1 MITFYLTTFVRAMEE
16 RRHRY
21 FVLNKPFGMVSQFV
35 SVEDVR
41 LLGDVDF
48 DFPEGTHAVG
58 RLDGLSEGVLLLT
71 TNKRVTKWVFEGER
85 PHKRR
90 YLVRVL
96 GKITEEKV
104 EALRNGVTIR
114 VRGSGDYVTAGCEVV
129 LLPVPPQV
137 PAHQLE
143 LNPYIAHSWL
153 EMTLYEGKRHQ
164 VRNMVRAVGHECRRL
179 IRTAIE
185 DVELGELQPGEVR
198 ELDEETFFGMLKIDN
213 WR

>member
-1 MITFYLTTFVRAMEE
+1 MQEN
-16 RRHRY
+16 RHRY
-21 FVLNKPFGMVSQFV
+21 FVLNKPFKVVSQFV

-41 LLGDVDF
+41 LLGDLGF

-58 RLDGLSEGVLLLT
+58 RLDSLSEGLLLLT
-71 TNKRVTKWVFEGER
+71 TNKRVTKLLFEGGK
-85 PHKRR
+85 PHKRT

-96 GKITEEKV
+96 GVITEDKV
-104 EALRNGVTIR
+104 QALRNGVTIR
-114 VRGSGDYVTAGCEVV
+114 VRGGGDYVTAACEV
-129 LLPVPPQV
+129 LLLRELPNVPE
-137 PAHQLE
+137 HQLE

-153 EMTLYEGKRHQ
+153 QITLCEGKRHQ

-185 DVELGELQPGEVR
+185 DMELGDLPPGGVR
-198 ELDEETFFGMLKIDN
+198 ELDEEVFFGLLQIDD